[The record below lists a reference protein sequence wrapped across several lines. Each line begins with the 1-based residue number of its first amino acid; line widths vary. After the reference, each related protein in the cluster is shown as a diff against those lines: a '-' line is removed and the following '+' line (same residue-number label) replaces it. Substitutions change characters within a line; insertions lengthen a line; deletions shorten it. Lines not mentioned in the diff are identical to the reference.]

1 MIVATRNTL
10 SMESYRQRL
19 AGLVDEAAAYATP
32 EVFDTQA
39 VDLALIMAELYN
51 RDELDPKALWSRIAT
66 GLEQSARE
74 NANSAAALVN
84 GCLLHVKADAGRSA
98 CNERFVSV
106 LDAVTSA
113 DETWQRQWARWIVN
127 HIHIIV
133 VKARARW
140 QEQKEARQ

>member
-1 MIVATRNTL
+1 MIAAKRNKL

-39 VDLALIMAELYN
+39 VDLALLMAELYN

-74 NANSAAALVN
+74 NASSAASLVN
-84 GCLLHVKADAGRSA
+84 GCLLHIKADAGRSA
-98 CNERFVSV
+98 CSERFASIIE
-106 LDAVTSA
+106 AVTSA
-113 DETWQRQWARWIVN
+113 DETWQRQWARWIIG
-127 HIHIIV
+127 HIHIVV
-133 VKARARW
+133 VKARAKW
-140 QEQKEARQ
+140 QEAKL